1 MKKLL
6 IAGIVSLFIISC
18 SKKENS
24 EIRPSADSSTA
35 VTASVTGKRL
45 MEGSDCMSCH
55 DASQRMIGPSYKE
68 IATKYSEKDIE
79 ILASK
84 IIEGGS
90 GVWGSV
96 PMQPH
101 PQFFKRRCK
110 KNGGVYS
117 ETEKIIHDHRKIRT
131 AHKKSS

>member
-1 MKKLL
+1 MKKLFL
-6 IAGIVSLFIISC
+6 TGMVSLVMLSC

-24 EIRPSADSSTA
+24 QIQSSSDA
-35 VTASVTGKRL
+35 SIPVTTNVSGQSLIEA
-45 MEGSDCMSCH
+45 SDCMACH
-55 DASQRMIGPSYKE
+55 NADERLIGPSYKE
-68 IATKYSEKDIE
+68 ISEKYSEKDIE

-101 PQFFKRRCK
+101 PQISKADAK
-110 KNGGVYS
+110 KMVEYILS
-117 ETEKIIHDHRKIRT
+117 RK
-131 AHKKSS
+131 K